1 MRKKFTATIAKVLT
15 MSLVVSL
22 LGVSTDVEVEAAKK
36 KIRLSKKSVSL
47 TVGKSKKIK
56 IKNVKKKKIKKL
68 TVKCGKKT
76 IAKVKKVGN
85 KKTVFRV
92 TGKKEGTTK
101 VRVILK
107 LKGKKTKK
115 FTLKV
120 KVKAKKEEVPV
131 AESKPTPEV
140 QATSTPEVQ
149 ATATP
154 EVQATETPEVQAT
167 STPEVQ
173 ATETPEVQATSTPE
187 VQATS
192 TPEVQATATPEV
204 QATSTPKVQATATP
218 EVQATSTPE
227 VQATATPEV
236 QATSTPEVQATSTP
250 EVQATPTP
258 EVGDSGTLAIES
270 VMVEDNI
277 TLYATMN
284 QKTEL
289 VQENITIK
297 TKATE
302 NGAYGEALDINSV
315 EKIDYQQFKIVLKN
329 QVGNY
334 IVNNGYVQI
343 SITQNGARTLVAEG
357 QYEQDNSVQ
366 HSKKIMTATVGATV
380 NKQCMNLYNNTVG
393 TIQHTIS
400 EGELPEGMRLDFS
413 GKTVYFRGT
422 PEEVGTSEFVLT
434 VTDEVGDKWIF
445 NCICYVVDETTLYA
459 TAEDGYA
466 MDGESVSAYVHAAGG
481 SGSYTYTKVEGENDF
496 TVNSNGK
503 VTMPNAKAGTYQVY
517 VDVADAANPELKT
530 RVKVVLDVAATY
542 KISGKLSDLGGG
554 DIEFLGGAVSIYLVP
569 HDKEISN
576 RYFSSGNEFM
586 STDNNSGF
594 YESVPAGIYD
604 IHIFV
609 SDAMYK
615 IVKDVEVTNQA
626 VDVGEIVLP
635 ACQVTLEAPNED
647 NLYMIYW
654 HDENDK
660 FVGRNASFLV
670 RPGTYTIHSD
680 TDSSPVLASL
690 YDFTATFTVTDKSIT
705 KLVTA
710 TPRPE
715 RVPEIKLGTPVT
727 TTLDGVTRKAQFWKF
742 TPEETGTYRLYTTDA
757 DEMIDFYFYS
767 DKAYSNSDKFYLT
780 VSTYTFT
787 CSGGNQV
794 DRTMTLQKGTTYY
807 IKPYMIWDEVDELSF
822 VLEKAE

>member
-1 MRKKFTATIAKVLT
+1 MRKKFTATIAKVLI

-22 LGVSTDVEVEAAKK
+22 LGVSTDVEAEAAKK
-36 KIRLSKKSVSL
+36 KIKLSKKSISL

-56 IKNVKKKKIKKL
+56 IKNIKKKQIKKL
-68 TVKCGKKT
+68 TVKCEKKT

-85 KKTVFRV
+85 KKTAFRV
-92 TGKKEGTTK
+92 TGRKEGTTK
-101 VRVILK
+101 VKVILK

-120 KVKAKKEEVPV
+120 KVKAKTEEVPA

-140 QATSTPEVQ
+140 QTTSTPGAEATSTPGAEATTTPEVEATPTPEAQATTTPEVEATPTPEAQATTTPEVEATPTPEAQATPTPEVEATPTPEAQATTTPEAQ

-154 EVQATETPEVQAT
+154 EAQV
-167 STPEVQ
+167 
-173 ATETPEVQATSTPE
+173 
-187 VQATS
+187 
-192 TPEVQATATPEV
+192 
-204 QATSTPKVQATATP
+204 
-218 EVQATSTPE
+218 
-227 VQATATPEV
+227 
-236 QATSTPEVQATSTP
+236 
-250 EVQATPTP
+250 TPTP
-258 EVGDSGTLAIES
+258 EVGDSEPLAIES
-270 VMVEDNI
+270 VIVEDNT
-277 TLYATMN
+277 TLYVTMN

-289 VQENITIK
+289 VQENITVK

-302 NGAYGEALDINSV
+302 NGAYGEALVINSV
-315 EKIDYQQFKIVLKN
+315 EKIDYQQFQIILKN

-334 IVNNGYVQI
+334 IVNNGYIQI
-343 SITQNGARTLVAEG
+343 SITQNGADTLVAEG
-357 QYEQDNSVQ
+357 QYQQDNSAM
-366 HSKKIMTATVGATV
+366 HSKKIMTATVGEYA
-380 NKQCMNLYNNTVG
+380 NKQCINLYNNTVG

-400 EGELPEGMRLDFS
+400 EGELPEGLRLDFS
-413 GKTVYFRGT
+413 GKNVYLRGT

-434 VTDEVGDKWIF
+434 ITDEVGDKWIF

-466 MDGESVSAYVHAAGG
+466 MEGKSVSAYIHAAGG

-496 TVNSNGK
+496 TVSSSGK
-503 VTMPNAKAGTYQVY
+503 VTIEDAEAGTYEVY

-542 KISGKLSDLGGG
+542 KISGKLSDMGGG

-569 HDKEISN
+569 HDKEISD

-586 STDNNSGF
+586 NTDNNSGF

-604 IHIFV
+604 IHISV
-609 SDAMYK
+609 SGSLYK
-615 IVKDVEVTNQA
+615 IVKDVEVKNQA

-635 ACQVTLEAPNED
+635 ACQVTLKAPNED

-654 HDENDK
+654 HDENNE

-680 TDSSPVLASL
+680 PDSSPVLASL
-690 YDFTATFTVTDKSIT
+690 YDFTATFTVTDESIT

-710 TPRPE
+710 TPRPD
-715 RVPEIKLGTPVT
+715 RVPEITLGTPVT
-727 TTLDGVTRKAQFWKF
+727 TTLDGVTRKAKFWKF

-757 DEMIDFYFYS
+757 DEMIYFYFYS
-767 DKAYSNSDKFYLT
+767 DKAYSNSNKFYLT

-787 CSGGNQV
+787 CSGGSQV
-794 DRTMTLQKGTTYY
+794 DRTMNLQKGTTYY
-807 IKPYMIWDEVDELSF
+807 INPYMIWDEVDELSF
-822 VLEKAE
+822 ALEKVE